1 MRFVACI
8 SIFNLSFLMGCHK
21 PVDRDLKLWYDTPA
35 RTWTE
40 ALPLG
45 NGLQGAMI
53 YGMVHHE
60 LISLNHTEF
69 WSGAPGDWN
78 NPGAANVLPLVKEA
92 MAIEDFATAEELCHQ
107 MQGPYNQSFQPLAE
121 LELDFKDTSAVTGY
135 YRDLNISKSIALVT
149 YVQNGITF
157 RREYLVSYPDRVLA
171 MKITADQK
179 ASVSFSLSMD
189 SQVLHKNNIR
199 DHFLVQR
206 VKAPRHVEP
215 SYRWNLPVEETVIYD
230 DWDGEGM
237 EAETWVKV
245 VNRGGKVL
253 TGSDSASFQIEN
265 ADEVVLLLS
274 SATSFNGRFKSP
286 GRDGLQPADELE
298 ATFARI
304 TGKSYADIKASH
316 TKDYTALFDRVNLQI
331 GEETERSTTNR
342 SACYQLFERPRSRD
356 GLPAVSVWPVSA
368 YLRFAGR
375 RTACKPAGHME
386 QSDSSAMEFK
396 LHHEHQCADELLAGR
411 GL

>member
-1 MRFVACI
+1 MSYYSFI
-8 SIFNLSFLMGCHK
+8 LIFNLSFLMGCHK

-53 YGMVHHE
+53 YGRTHHE
-60 LISLNHTEF
+60 WISLNHTDF
-69 WSGAPGDWN
+69 WSGAPGEWN
-78 NPGAANVLPLVKEA
+78 NPGAAKVLHMVMEA
-92 MAIEDFATAEELCHQ
+92 MAEEDYAGAEELCHQ

-121 LELDFKDTSAVTGY
+121 LKLDFKDTSAVTGY
-135 YRDLNISKSIALVT
+135 YRDLNISRSIATVS

-157 RREYLVSYPDRVLA
+157 RRECLISYPDRVLV
-171 MKITADQK
+171 MKITADKK

-189 SQVLHKNNIR
+189 SQVLHKNSIR
-199 DHFLVQR
+199 DQFLVQR
-206 VKAPRHVEP
+206 VKAPKHVEP
-215 SYRWNLPVEETVIYD
+215 NYRWNLPVDETVIYD

-245 VNRGGKVL
+245 VNRGGKVW
-253 TGSDSASFQIEN
+253 TGSDSVSIQVEN

-286 GRDGLQPADELE
+286 GREGLDPADELS
-298 ATFARI
+298 ATFTRI
-304 TGKSYADIKASH
+304 AGKSYADIKASH

-331 GEETERSTTNR
+331 GEEKKD
-342 SACYQLFERPRSRD
+342 QLPTDQRVINYSNDHDP
-356 GLPAVSVWPVSA
+356 
-368 YLRFAGR
+368 
-375 RTACKPAGHME
+375 
-386 QSDSSAMEFK
+386 
-396 LHHEHQCADELLAGR
+396 
-411 GL
+411 